1 MCGIAGILGN
11 IKEKNLSQ
19 AKKMLLSISHRGP
32 DKLRILDTKNAL
44 LLFARLK
51 IIDFNDRS
59 MQPMISSDKK
69 HILLFN
75 GEIYNFKKLKKQIG
89 NKYNFKTTS
98 DTEVLLAMLKI
109 YGTEALNY
117 INGMFSFCY
126 YDVNNK
132 TFTFARDRFGQK
144 SLYYS
149 FNKNLFY
156 FSSEIKS
163 LISAGINNQ
172 PNYKSISQYLH
183 YNALDADE
191 NTWFENIKQ
200 LQAGEYLQIKNL
212 KIIKQVKWYKV
223 SKNRNVFLPKKL
235 EQIKDLIN
243 HTLVEVCEEHLN
255 SDTKIGVNLSGGLD
269 SSTMLASMEKNKK
282 YLSNQCFSVEF
293 GNTLSEKNW
302 INSTADYFKKKV
314 DIYNYEKDNFLND
327 FDRMIYTHEGPL
339 GGLMNCA
346 FDKLYKEVNK
356 RGVRVL
362 LDGTGLDEAFGGYRV
377 HHLYYLKNLYDNKD
391 KDFYKNRN
399 HYSKKWQIDKESVDQ
414 EILNLKNNQN
424 LVQDGSSFN
433 QKYYTT
439 RFMQSLINDKEEKLK
454 KHSFN
459 IHDQLISYITS
470 EKIPKNTRMKDRQSM
485 SYSIELRMP
494 FLDHRIIELGLSLD
508 EKLYFKRGYTKS
520 IIREVMKN
528 RLPEK
533 VRLGQK
539 RSIQSPQ
546 GLWLRDTAISKMILD
561 NLSSKSFK
569 DRGIFNQKKILKD
582 YALFL
587 KYGAKNTFHIWQWL
601 NIEKFFQVFIDAPF
615 KTELNSYKIELCKLH

>member
-1 MCGIAGILGN
+1 
-11 IKEKNLSQ
+11 
-19 AKKMLLSISHRGP
+19 
-32 DKLRILDTKNAL
+32 
-44 LLFARLK
+44 
-51 IIDFNDRS
+51 
-59 MQPMISSDKK
+59 
-69 HILLFN
+69 
-75 GEIYNFKKLKKQIG
+75 
-89 NKYNFKTTS
+89 
-98 DTEVLLAMLKI
+98 MLKI

-183 YNALDADE
+183 YNELDADE

-302 INSTADYFKKKV
+302 INSTADYFKKV

-356 RGVRVL
+356 RGIRVL

-391 KDFYKNRN
+391 KDFFKNRN
-399 HYSKKWQIDKESVDQ
+399 YYSRKWQIDKESLDQ

-459 IHDQLISYITS
+459 IHDQLINYITS

-546 GLWLRDTAISKMILD
+546 GLWLRDSSISKMILD
-561 NLSSKSFK
+561 NLSSRSFK

-582 YALFL
+582 YELFL
-587 KYGAKNTFHIWQWL
+587 KYGAKNTFHIWQWI
-601 NIEKFFQVFIDAPF
+601 NIEKFFQVFIDGPF
-615 KTELNSYKIELCKLH
+615 KTELNSYEIELCKLH